1 MAMDD
6 KTFALER
13 LQQAFDYVNEGL
25 IRPTQLITNP
35 AYSNFAFGEFY
46 DDLDIKNL
54 LKNATTQN
62 IEDTNDVLKE
72 IQDILLGRSYE
83 HSNIKFE
90 SAEDFRKFENMFN
103 FQNEISTSVWKNS
116 EGTPIK
122 TKEDIF
128 NEIGNRLRRNGK
140 TEHYVANKLKEIQSK
155 AKEFNFTGF
164 DFENLIEKRK
174 IKNIEEKRLK
184 HIKNK
189 NEREEWIKHQRIEQL
204 EKELERFPKDSLE
217 YNALKQERDNLL
229 ADFTVE
235 DSPWNREVL
244 QLNPPKEGAPM
255 FEGLAVPSDLVD
267 ENSNVA
273 GSNTIESRRNSE
285 SNPQLEVLN
294 NTNDIDLDELNKQW
308 YENKQKEFAEREL
321 EIQKEFSDVNT
332 LKPEDVIGD
341 TVEETIENT
350 AETVVKSAAGEVIEE
365 TGEKIIKEVTGI
377 NVELDGLNKKKTP
390 KKLKKGTGK
399 YKAKTST
406 INNEIYDRLNN
417 SRYWAVDFPGSN
429 GDFAVHGPNGT
440 KRLEKEKIDQQ
451 RRKRKYEQTRQKYE
465 RKQQQRQ
472 QQKQKEFVDN
482 TIHIDDEIDLDEINK
497 QWYESKQ
504 KEFEQRQKEID
515 DYFENNADIDPED
528 VLKDDY
534 EPDINKFTDDIDT
547 LEKNFEQSKDFNINK
562 GIDDAL
568 DAANKTV
575 ESTVREGGSISKYL
589 KEFSNMGFFDKVQ
602 TLGAAAGAV
611 SEYKNARRQGHGV
624 VSSVAR
630 AGVDFAL
637 GEAMG
642 LYYPLFLLAKE
653 APGMIVKGSE
663 MLYKENRK
671 MNSMANQQIF
681 GGAQFQDTQ
690 QLATMRQSG
699 SNY

>member
-1 MAMDD
+1 MISRQLKHNNYSDAQSQIINKRID
-6 KTFALER
+6 K
-13 LQQAFDYVNEGL
+13 
-25 IRPTQLITNP
+25 
-35 AYSNFAFGEFY
+35 
-46 DDLDIKNL
+46 
-54 LKNATTQN
+54 
-62 IEDTNDVLKE
+62 
-72 IQDILLGRSYE
+72 
-83 HSNIKFE
+83 
-90 SAEDFRKFENMFN
+90 
-103 FQNEISTSVWKNS
+103 
-116 EGTPIK
+116 
-122 TKEDIF
+122 
-128 NEIGNRLRRNGK
+128 
-140 TEHYVANKLKEIQSK
+140 
-155 AKEFNFTGF
+155 
-164 DFENLIEKRK
+164 LIES
-174 IKNIEEKRLK
+174 N
-184 HIKNK
+184 
-189 NEREEWIKHQRIEQL
+189 
-204 EKELERFPKDSLE
+204 
-217 YNALKQERDNLL
+217 NALKQERDNLL

-515 DYFENNADIDPED
+515 DY
-528 VLKDDY
+528 LKSF
-534 EPDINKFTDDIDT
+534 K
-547 LEKNFEQSKDFNINK
+547 EQ
-562 GIDDAL
+562 
-568 DAANKTV
+568 
-575 ESTVREGGSISKYL
+575 
-589 KEFSNMGFFDKVQ
+589 
-602 TLGAAAGAV
+602 
-611 SEYKNARRQGHGV
+611 
-624 VSSVAR
+624 
-630 AGVDFAL
+630 
-637 GEAMG
+637 
-642 LYYPLFLLAKE
+642 
-653 APGMIVKGSE
+653 
-663 MLYKENRK
+663 
-671 MNSMANQQIF
+671 
-681 GGAQFQDTQ
+681 
-690 QLATMRQSG
+690 
-699 SNY
+699 